1 MLTFIIFLIILS
13 ILVVVHEAGH
23 FLAAK
28 KSGMRVDE
36 FGLGY
41 PPKAKKLFSWRGTDF
56 TLNWLPFGGFV
67 KIFGESPDEAGEVK
81 NHADSFAAKHRSL
94 QAAVLVSGVLAN
106 FIFGGLLI
114 SLGFMIGLP
123 ATADSQLPLTNVHTE
138 IVDVV
143 SGSPAALAGLEAGD
157 SIVSVGRG
165 NIFSNTD
172 PVQISNFIS
181 SSAQL
186 VNFTILRSGKTLTET
201 AAPKLGLAPDKLA
214 VGIELDSVGTAKLS
228 IFSALY
234 HGFLSASSDT
244 WQIIVGLGNFLK
256 SIFVGHA
263 DFSQITGPVGIIGL
277 VGDARSLGFVYLLT
291 FTALISL
298 NLAVINLLPIP
309 ALDGGRLLF
318 VLIESIRR
326 KPISAKIFNALNNVS
341 FALLIILMVLVTIR
355 DVMHLF

>member
-23 FLAAK
+23 FFAAK
-28 KSGMRVDE
+28 KFGIRVDE

-41 PPKAKKLFSWRGTDF
+41 PPRAKKLLSWKGTDF

-67 KIFGESPDEAGEVK
+67 KIFGENPDEAVEMRKQPG
-81 NHADSFAAKHRSL
+81 SFSSKHRSK
-94 QAAVLVSGVLAN
+94 QAAVLCAGVCAN
-106 FIFGGLLI
+106 FLFAWLLI
-114 SLGFMIGLP
+114 SVGFMIGLP
-123 ATADSQLPLTNVHTE
+123 ATADSGLSISNVHTVV
-138 IVDVV
+138 VDVLP
-143 SGSPAALAGLEAGD
+143 SSPAALAGLETGD

-165 NIFSNTD
+165 NLFANTD

-181 SSAQL
+181 SSAQPIT
-186 VNFTILRSGKTLTET
+186 FTLTRGNKTLVET
-201 AAPKLGLAPDKLA
+201 AAPKMGLAPDRLA
-214 VGIELDSVGTAKLS
+214 VGVELDSVGTAKLS
-228 IFSALY
+228 LPSALY
-234 HGFLSASSDT
+234 HGFLSATSDT
-244 WQIIVGLGNFLK
+244 WQIIVAFGVFLK

-263 DFSQITGPVGIIGL
+263 DFSQITGPVGIISL
-277 VGDARSLGFVYLLT
+277 VGDARSLGFVYVIM
-291 FTALISL
+291 FVALISL

-326 KPISAKIFNALNNVS
+326 KPVSAKIFNALNNAS
-341 FALLIILMVLVTIR
+341 FILLIILMILVTIR